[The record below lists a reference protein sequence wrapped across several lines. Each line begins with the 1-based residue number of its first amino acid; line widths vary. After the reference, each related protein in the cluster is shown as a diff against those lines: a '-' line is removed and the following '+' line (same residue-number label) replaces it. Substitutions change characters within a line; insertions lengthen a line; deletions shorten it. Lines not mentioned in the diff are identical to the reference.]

1 MRNPQPDSFQIRPAT
16 VGDVDAMFQVR
27 LAVTEN
33 SMTSAELA
41 AAGITPASI
50 AEAIRS
56 APCAWVATID
66 GEVAGFAMVDLRSAC
81 LFALFVR
88 SGCEGRGLGTAL
100 CRAGE
105 QALLAQHEA
114 AWLETAKS
122 SRAARLYRH
131 LGWGDER
138 DVGDGDIRLTKRR
151 A

>member
-1 MRNPQPDSFQIRPAT
+1 MPNHQDSFQIRPAT
-16 VGDVDAMFQVR
+16 VGDVEAMFQVR

-41 AAGITPASI
+41 AVGITPAAI
-50 AEAIRS
+50 TEAIDS
-56 APCAWVATID
+56 APCAWVATVD
-66 GEVAGFAMVDLRSAC
+66 SEVAGFAMVDLDSAC

-88 SGCEGRGLGTAL
+88 SNREGQGLGTAL
-100 CRAGE
+100 CQACE
-105 QALLAQHEA
+105 QALFAQHEE
-114 AWLETAKS
+114 AWLETAKT

-131 LGWGDER
+131 RGWGDES